1 MTDELPP
8 YSTAVAAASRSYTF
22 LFREVRPLAQLLIAP
37 LAATAVVIY
46 ASLWAYVSELMA
58 FISSGDARAASVAL
72 GALAAGIFL
81 CMFFVAIAVSSVT
94 DLVLGKRK
102 VQGWIHLHPVRQD
115 WRIYAAYLR
124 FLLVLS
130 GYLSAV
136 YLVSALALPAIG
148 AGRTTIGLVSVS
160 AAITGFYIL
169 YARIGFLIPAIVAGS
184 TGTVLRKALHEGSGT
199 FCRNLVLSLFL
210 SVPGFVIQFAGE
222 ALFKAGTGSIRGV
235 KLDLPIMLYA
245 RALETR
251 LPEFAL
257 LCSLSGFVSLVLF
270 TAGSVLCYRDRVFAR
285 ASAPVVTAPAAN
297 PDSVPV

>member
-8 YSTAVAAASRSYTF
+8 CPTAVAAASCSYAF
-22 LFREVRPLAQLLIAP
+22 LFREFRPLAQLLIAP
-37 LAATAVVIY
+37 FAATGVVIY
-46 ASLWAYVSELMA
+46 ASLWAYVSELIA
-58 FISSGDARAASVAL
+58 FISNGDARAASVAL
-72 GALAAGIFL
+72 GALTAGIFL

-94 DLVLGKRK
+94 DLILGRRSAR
-102 VQGWIHLHPVRQD
+102 GWIHLHPARQD
-115 WRIYAAYLR
+115 WRLYAAYLR

-130 GYLSAV
+130 GYISAV
-136 YLVSALALPAIG
+136 YLVCALALPALG
-148 AGRTTIGLVSVS
+148 AGRATIGIVSVT
-160 AAITGFYIL
+160 AAISGFYVL
-169 YARIGFLIPAIVAGS
+169 FARIGFLIPAIVAGS
-184 TGTVLRKALHEGSGT
+184 TGTVLRKALHQGAGV
-199 FCRNLVLSLFL
+199 FCRNLVLLVFL

-257 LCSLSGFVSLVLF
+257 LFSLSGFVTLVLF
-270 TAGSVLCYRDRVFAR
+270 TAGSVLSNRDRLFVR
-285 ASAPVVTAPAAN
+285 PPSPVVAEPVAN

>member
-8 YSTAVAAASRSYTF
+8 CATAVAAASRSYAF
-22 LFREVRPLAQLLIAP
+22 LFREIRPLAQLLLAP
-37 LAATAVVIY
+37 LAATGVVIY
-46 ASLWAYVSELMA
+46 ASLWAYVSELIA

-94 DLVLGKRK
+94 DWILHKR
-102 VQGWIHLHPVRQD
+102 QARGWIHFHPARQD
-115 WRIYAAYLR
+115 WRLYAAYLR

-130 GYLSAV
+130 GYFSAV
-136 YLVSALALPAIG
+136 YLVCALALPALG
-148 AGRTTIGLVSVS
+148 AGRTTIGIVSAS
-160 AAITGFYIL
+160 AAIAGFYIL
-169 YARIGFLIPAIVAGS
+169 FARIGFLIPAIVAGS
-184 TGTVLRKALHEGSGT
+184 TGTVLRKALHDGSGT
-199 FCRNLVLSLFL
+199 FCRNLLLAVFL
-210 SVPGFVIQFAGE
+210 SVPGLVIQAAGE
-222 ALFKAGTGSIRGV
+222 VLFKAGTGSIRGV

-257 LCSLSGFVSLVLF
+257 LFSLSGFVTLVLF
-270 TAGSVLCYRDRVFAR
+270 TTGSVLCYRDRLFIR
-285 ASAPVVTAPAAN
+285 LPAPVVAEPVAN